1 MAFITLSGKMAK
13 KKSAA
18 LFAFPVSNNV
28 LRLELSYLAAAVIW
42 TLVTDIF
49 IS

>member
-18 LFAFPVSNNV
+18 LSAFPVSNNV
-28 LRLELSYLAAAVIW
+28 LCFELSYLAAAVIW
-42 TLVTDIF
+42 ILVADIF
-49 IS
+49 I